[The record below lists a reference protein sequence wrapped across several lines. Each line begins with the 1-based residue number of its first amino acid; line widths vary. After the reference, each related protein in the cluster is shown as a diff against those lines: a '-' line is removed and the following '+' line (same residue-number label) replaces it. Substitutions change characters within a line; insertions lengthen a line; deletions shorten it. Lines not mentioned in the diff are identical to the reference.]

1 MASASGTTILSGT
14 QGNDN
19 LVGGSG
25 NDILSGGAGNDRLN
39 GGSGDDILNG
49 GSGFDTLLGGS
60 GTDILIYKAFENQY
74 ILGSTGF
81 SAATQQISGG
91 VAYSGTDQTT
101 LGSVGTQST
110 ISGSSFQG
118 YDSYNGGSGAV
129 QLGKAGAT
137 PDADTLQIWLSAAQL
152 ADSNIQAE
160 ISYYKNVWVPAHIN
174 AQTGQS
180 DETIYTFKTLNLQ
193 VAAIEKVEVRDSAG
207 VLTIAAK
214 SDTASATEAGG
225 VNNGTPGVN
234 PTGNVLTND
243 FDFSSATKSVAGV
256 VAGTTS
262 ATLST
267 GAGSDIVG
275 AHGTLHLNADGS
287 YTYNVNNAD
296 TAVNALPTFNDTLTD
311 TFSYTVK
318 DTAGATATTT
328 LTVTIHGANDA
339 ATITASGS
347 EDTAVTEA
355 GAGNATVQATA
366 GDATAGGTLTV
377 HDVDAGQAHFAA
389 VDPTAL
395 AGTYG
400 NFSFDPAT
408 GVWGYTL
415 DNSKAATE
423 ALIAG
428 QPATDTLTVASAD
441 GSASQTITVNIT
453 GANDAATITASASE
467 DTSVTEAGAGNATV
481 QATAGDATAGGTLT
495 VHDVDAGQ
503 AHFAAVDPTAL
514 AGTYGNFS
522 FDPATGVWGYTLDN
536 SKAATEALIAGQPA
550 TDTLTVTSA
559 DGTASQTITVNIT
572 GANDAATITASAS
585 EDTAVTE
592 AGAGN
597 ATTLPSAGDAT
608 AGGTLTVHD
617 VDAGEA
623 HFAAVDPTALA
634 GTYGNFSFDPATGVW
649 GYTLDNSK
657 AATEALIAGQPATDT
672 LTVASADG
680 SASQTITVN
689 ITGANDAATITA
701 SASEDTAVT
710 EAGAG
715 NATTLPSAGD
725 ATAGGTLT
733 VHDVDTGEAHFA
745 AVDPS
750 ALAGTYGNFSFDPA
764 TGVWGYTLD
773 NSKAATEALIAG
785 QPATD
790 TLTVASADGTA
801 SQTITVNI
809 TGANDAAT
817 ITASGSEDT
826 SVTEAGAGNATVQ
839 ATTGDATAGGTLTVH
854 DVDAGE
860 AHFAAVDPTALA
872 GTYGNFSF
880 DPATGVWG
888 YTLDNNKAATEALI
902 AGQPATDTLT
912 VASADGTA
920 SQTITV
926 NITGSNDAAT
936 ITASGSEDTSVTEA
950 GAGNATTLPSAG
962 DATAGGTL
970 TVHDVDA
977 GEAHFAAVDP
987 TALAGTYGNFSFDP
1001 ATGVWGYTLDN
1012 SKAATEALIAG
1023 QPATDT
1029 LTVTSVDGSA
1039 SQTITVNITGANDA
1053 ATITA
1058 SGSEDTSVTEAGA
1071 GNATVQATAGDAT
1084 AGGTLTVHDVD
1095 AGEAHFA
1102 AVDPSALAGT
1112 YGNFS
1117 FDPAT
1122 GVWGYTLDNSKAAT
1136 EALTAGQPATDTLT
1150 VASADGT
1157 ASQTITV
1164 NITGAND
1171 AATITASGSE
1181 DTSVTEA
1188 GAGNATVQATT
1199 GDATAGGTLTVHDV
1213 DAGEAHFAAVDPS
1226 ALAGTYGNFS
1236 FDPAT
1241 GVWGYTLDNSK
1252 AATEALIAGQ
1262 PATDTL
1268 TVASADG
1275 TASQTI
1281 TVNITG
1287 ANDAA
1292 TITAS
1297 GSEDTSVTEAGA
1309 GNATVQATAGDA
1321 TAGGTLTVHDV
1332 DAGEAHFAAVD
1343 PTALAGTY
1351 GNFSFDPATGV
1362 WGYTLDNN
1370 KAATEALIAGQPATD
1385 TLTVTSV
1392 DGSASQTITVN
1403 ISGSNDAATI
1413 TASGS
1418 EDTSVTEAGAGNAT
1432 TLPSAGDATAG
1443 GTLTVHDVDAG
1454 EAHFAAV
1461 DPTALAG
1468 TYGNFSFDPATG
1480 VWGYTLDNSKAATE
1494 ALIAGQPA
1502 TDTLTVTSVDGSAS
1516 QTITVNITGANDAA
1530 TITASGSEDTSVTEA
1545 GAGNATVQA
1554 TAGDATAGG
1563 TLTVHDV
1570 DAGEA
1575 HFAAVDP
1582 SALAGTYGNF
1592 SFDPATGV
1600 WGYTLDNSKAA
1611 TEALTAG
1618 QPATDTLT
1626 VASAD
1631 GTASQTIT
1639 VNITGANDAA
1649 TITASGSE
1657 DTSVTEAG
1665 AGNATVQATTGDAT
1679 AGGTLTVHDVDAGEA
1694 HFAAVDPSALA
1705 GTYGNFSFDPATGV
1719 WGYTL
1724 DNSKAATEALTAGQP
1739 ATDTLTVASA
1749 DGTASQT
1756 ITVNITGANDAATI
1770 TASGSEDTSVTEAG
1784 AGNATVQATTGDA
1797 TAGGT
1802 LTVHDV
1808 DAGEAHFAA
1817 VDPTALAG
1825 TYGNFSFDPATG
1837 VWGYTL
1843 DNNKAATEALIAGQP
1858 ATDTL
1863 TVTSADGTASQTITV
1878 NITGANDAATITASA
1893 SEDTAVTEAGA
1904 GNATTLPS
1912 AGDATAGGT
1921 LTVHDVDAGEAH
1933 FAAVDPTA
1941 LAGTYGNFSFD
1952 PATGVWGYTLDNSK
1966 AATEA
1971 LIAGQPATD
1980 TLTVASADGSASQTI
1995 TVNITGANDAATIT
2009 ASASEDTAVTEAGAG
2024 NATTLPSAGDATA
2037 GGTLTVHD
2045 VDTGEAHFAAVDP
2058 SALAGTYG
2066 NFSFDPATGVWGY
2079 TLDNS
2084 KAATEALIAGQPAT
2098 DTLTVASADGTASQT
2113 ITVNITGANDAATIT
2128 ASGSE
2133 DTSVTEA
2140 GAGNATVQATTG
2152 DATAGGTLTVHD
2164 VDAGEAHFAAV
2175 DPSALAGTYGNFS
2188 FDPATG
2194 VWGYTLDNSKAATEA
2209 LIAGQPATDTLTV
2222 TSADGTASQ
2231 TITVNITGANDTAT
2245 ITGTASGSV
2254 TEDGGLTA
2262 GNTLTANDVDTGQ
2275 NHFQTPASLAG
2286 TYGTFTF
2293 NALSGVW
2300 GYTLGNGQ
2308 ANVQA
2313 LAGGTQVHD
2322 TLTVKSFDGTATQV
2336 IDVTINGANDAPVL
2350 DATKTPVLASENQ
2363 GVGAPVGAVGTLV
2376 SALVDLNPPVG
2387 GLDNVTDADTG
2398 AVTGIA
2404 LVGTDTSHGTWFFST
2419 NNGGAWTAVGTVSNT
2434 SALLLSADANT
2445 RLYFQP
2451 SPGFAGTNTGAIT
2464 FRAWDQTSGSN
2475 GATGVN
2481 TSSNGGTTAF
2491 SAATD
2496 TANITINATNIAPVV
2511 DLNGPGAGNDATASY
2526 PSQTAPLLIASSATI
2541 TDADSANLASLT
2553 ITLTNPQDN
2562 SSGTGIREILSLNAA
2577 ASSAATAAGLTVSF
2591 TSSVTNNTDPVT
2603 LSITGSASV
2612 STYQTILRGLQYAD
2626 IKSGAHIDSPARII
2640 NVVASD
2646 GTSSSVVHTITL
2658 SVAKPAG
2665 VAGSEINL
2673 ALNDPA
2679 DHVGA
2684 TTVTVTGV
2692 PSGWTLNEGTHNS
2705 DGSWTVTTNNVSSLA
2720 ITSPVDY
2727 VGAAVL
2733 NVALA
2738 WTNSDGSI
2746 GHATVIDNVE
2756 AYAPGSP
2763 IFAVAGTDTLTA
2775 SSGSDVLVFSQPIG
2789 HDVVYSF
2796 DAMHDMIDL
2805 VGYVGFGSF
2814 ADIQAHTVDDGAGNA
2829 VITLGEGQSITLYGV
2844 GAASLSA
2851 DDFAFNQTPFTENP
2865 ITMTIDDGAILP
2877 LSGVIHNTGTIAL
2890 NSAGAE
2896 TDLQLVGHGITLE
2909 GGGQLIMSDNAGN
2922 FIAGAISDVTFTNV
2936 DNIISGAGHLGAG
2949 LMVLVNEGTIIATG
2963 TNSLDIDTG
2972 TNSISNS
2979 GTLEA
2984 TGSGGLVVHND
2995 IVNDGVLWANGGNVT
3010 VEGNVSGTGSA
3021 IISGTATLEF
3031 AATST
3036 GDVAFAAGSS
3046 GTLAL
3051 DHAFDFSGIVSG
3063 MTSENHLDLLDFN
3076 FADTTLNYAAN
3087 AEGTGGTLS
3096 VTDGVHTASIAL
3108 IGQYDPAGF
3117 QTEADKGAGTLINYH
3132 LLA

>member
-14 QGNDN
+14 QSNDN

-49 GSGFDTLLGGS
+49 GSGFDVLLGGS

-91 VAYSGTDQTT
+91 VAYSGADQTT

-214 SDTASATEAGG
+214 SDAASATEAGG
-225 VNNGTPGVN
+225 VNNGTPGAN

-339 ATITASGS
+339 ATITAS
-347 EDTAVTEA
+347 
-355 GAGNATVQATA
+355 
-366 GDATAGGTLTV
+366 
-377 HDVDAGQAHFAA
+377 
-389 VDPTAL
+389 
-395 AGTYG
+395 
-400 NFSFDPAT
+400 
-408 GVWGYTL
+408 
-415 DNSKAATE
+415 
-423 ALIAG
+423 
-428 QPATDTLTVASAD
+428 
-441 GSASQTITVNIT
+441 
-453 GANDAATITASASE
+453 ASE

-559 DGTASQTITVNIT
+559 DG
-572 GANDAATITASAS
+572 
-585 EDTAVTE
+585 
-592 AGAGN
+592 
-597 ATTLPSAGDAT
+597 
-608 AGGTLTVHD
+608 
-617 VDAGEA
+617 
-623 HFAAVDPTALA
+623 
-634 GTYGNFSFDPATGVW
+634 
-649 GYTLDNSK
+649 
-657 AATEALIAGQPATDT
+657 
-672 LTVASADG
+672 
-680 SASQTITVN
+680 SASQIV
-689 ITGANDAATITA
+689 
-701 SASEDTAVT
+701 
-710 EAGAG
+710 
-715 NATTLPSAGD
+715 
-725 ATAGGTLT
+725 
-733 VHDVDTGEAHFA
+733 
-745 AVDPS
+745 
-750 ALAGTYGNFSFDPA
+750 
-764 TGVWGYTLD
+764 
-773 NSKAATEALIAG
+773 
-785 QPATD
+785 
-790 TLTVASADGTA
+790 
-801 SQTITVNI
+801 TVNI

-826 SVTEAGAGNATVQ
+826 AVTEAGGVNNT
-839 ATTGDATAGGTLTVH
+839 TAGDPGASGQLTVS
-854 DVDAGE
+854 DVDAGQD
-860 AHFAAVDPTALA
+860 HFATPASLN
-872 GTYGNFSF
+872 GTYGTFTF
-880 DPATGVWG
+880 DTTTGEWT
-888 YTLDNNKAATEALI
+888 YTLDDSRAATQALI
-902 AGQPATDTLT
+902 AGQATTDTLT
-912 VASADGTA
+912 VASAD
-920 SQTITV
+920 
-926 NITGSNDAAT
+926 N
-936 ITASGSEDTSVTEA
+936 
-950 GAGNATTLPSAG
+950 
-962 DATAGGTL
+962 
-970 TVHDVDA
+970 
-977 GEAHFAAVDP
+977 
-987 TALAGTYGNFSFDP
+987 
-1001 ATGVWGYTLDN
+1001 
-1012 SKAATEALIAG
+1012 
-1023 QPATDT
+1023 
-1029 LTVTSVDGSA
+1029 SA
-1039 SQTITVNITGANDA
+1039 SHDIVVNITGAND
-1053 ATITA
+1053 TA
-1058 SGSEDTSVTEAGA
+1058 SIGVVAGGDYAASEAG
-1071 GNATVQATAGDAT
+1071 GVNNTTAGDPSAS
-1084 AGGTLTVHDVD
+1084 GQLTVSDVD
-1095 AGEAHFA
+1095 AGQDHFA
-1102 AVDPSALAGT
+1102 TPASLNGT
-1112 YGNFS
+1112 YGTFT
-1117 FDPAT
+1117 FDTTT
-1122 GVWGYTLDNSKAAT
+1122 GAWTYTLDDTRSAT
-1136 EALTAGQPATDTLT
+1136 QALIAGQATTDTLT
-1150 VASADGT
+1150 VASADNS
-1157 ASQTITV
+1157 ASHDIVV

-1171 AATITASGSE
+1171 A
-1181 DTSVTEA
+1181 
-1188 GAGNATVQATT
+1188 
-1199 GDATAGGTLTVHDV
+1199 
-1213 DAGEAHFAAVDPS
+1213 
-1226 ALAGTYGNFS
+1226 
-1236 FDPAT
+1236 
-1241 GVWGYTLDNSK
+1241 
-1252 AATEALIAGQ
+1252 
-1262 PATDTL
+1262 
-1268 TVASADG
+1268 
-1275 TASQTI
+1275 
-1281 TVNITG
+1281 
-1287 ANDAA
+1287 
-1292 TITAS
+1292 
-1297 GSEDTSVTEAGA
+1297 
-1309 GNATVQATAGDA
+1309 
-1321 TAGGTLTVHDV
+1321 
-1332 DAGEAHFAAVD
+1332 
-1343 PTALAGTY
+1343 
-1351 GNFSFDPATGV
+1351 
-1362 WGYTLDNN
+1362 
-1370 KAATEALIAGQPATD
+1370 
-1385 TLTVTSV
+1385 
-1392 DGSASQTITVN
+1392 
-1403 ISGSNDAATI
+1403 
-1413 TASGS
+1413 
-1418 EDTSVTEAGAGNAT
+1418 
-1432 TLPSAGDATAG
+1432 
-1443 GTLTVHDVDAG
+1443 
-1454 EAHFAAV
+1454 
-1461 DPTALAG
+1461 
-1468 TYGNFSFDPATG
+1468 
-1480 VWGYTLDNSKAATE
+1480 
-1494 ALIAGQPA
+1494 
-1502 TDTLTVTSVDGSAS
+1502 
-1516 QTITVNITGANDAA
+1516 
-1530 TITASGSEDTSVTEA
+1530 
-1545 GAGNATVQA
+1545 
-1554 TAGDATAGG
+1554 
-1563 TLTVHDV
+1563 
-1570 DAGEA
+1570 
-1575 HFAAVDP
+1575 
-1582 SALAGTYGNF
+1582 
-1592 SFDPATGV
+1592 
-1600 WGYTLDNSKAA
+1600 
-1611 TEALTAG
+1611 
-1618 QPATDTLT
+1618 
-1626 VASAD
+1626 
-1631 GTASQTIT
+1631 
-1639 VNITGANDAA
+1639 
-1649 TITASGSE
+1649 
-1657 DTSVTEAG
+1657 
-1665 AGNATVQATTGDAT
+1665 
-1679 AGGTLTVHDVDAGEA
+1679 
-1694 HFAAVDPSALA
+1694 
-1705 GTYGNFSFDPATGV
+1705 
-1719 WGYTL
+1719 
-1724 DNSKAATEALTAGQP
+1724 
-1739 ATDTLTVASA
+1739 
-1749 DGTASQT
+1749 
-1756 ITVNITGANDAATI
+1756 
-1770 TASGSEDTSVTEAG
+1770 
-1784 AGNATVQATTGDA
+1784 
-1797 TAGGT
+1797 
-1802 LTVHDV
+1802 
-1808 DAGEAHFAA
+1808 
-1817 VDPTALAG
+1817 
-1825 TYGNFSFDPATG
+1825 
-1837 VWGYTL
+1837 
-1843 DNNKAATEALIAGQP
+1843 
-1858 ATDTL
+1858 
-1863 TVTSADGTASQTITV
+1863 
-1878 NITGANDAATITASA
+1878 
-1893 SEDTAVTEAGA
+1893 
-1904 GNATTLPS
+1904 
-1912 AGDATAGGT
+1912 
-1921 LTVHDVDAGEAH
+1921 
-1933 FAAVDPTA
+1933 
-1941 LAGTYGNFSFD
+1941 
-1952 PATGVWGYTLDNSK
+1952 
-1966 AATEA
+1966 
-1971 LIAGQPATD
+1971 
-1980 TLTVASADGSASQTI
+1980 
-1995 TVNITGANDAATIT
+1995 
-2009 ASASEDTAVTEAGAG
+2009 
-2024 NATTLPSAGDATA
+2024 
-2037 GGTLTVHD
+2037 
-2045 VDTGEAHFAAVDP
+2045 
-2058 SALAGTYG
+2058 
-2066 NFSFDPATGVWGY
+2066 
-2079 TLDNS
+2079 
-2084 KAATEALIAGQPAT
+2084 
-2098 DTLTVASADGTASQT
+2098 
-2113 ITVNITGANDAATIT
+2113 
-2128 ASGSE
+2128 
-2133 DTSVTEA
+2133 
-2140 GAGNATVQATTG
+2140 
-2152 DATAGGTLTVHD
+2152 
-2164 VDAGEAHFAAV
+2164 
-2175 DPSALAGTYGNFS
+2175 
-2188 FDPATG
+2188 
-2194 VWGYTLDNSKAATEA
+2194 
-2209 LIAGQPATDTLTV
+2209 
-2222 TSADGTASQ
+2222 
-2231 TITVNITGANDTAT
+2231 AT

-2419 NNGGAWTAVGTVSNT
+2419 NNGGTWTAVGTVSNT

-2451 SPGFAGTNTGAIT
+2451 SPGFAGTDTGAIT

-2491 SAATD
+2491 STATD
-2496 TANITINATNIAPVV
+2496 TANITINATNVAPVV

-2526 PSQTAPLLIASSATI
+2526 PSQTAPLAIVPTATI
-2541 TDADSANLASLT
+2541 SDSDSTNLTSLT

-2591 TSSVTNNTDPVT
+2591 TSTVTNNTDPVT

-2679 DHVGA
+2679 GHVGA

-2738 WTNSDGSI
+2738 WTNVDGSI

-2775 SSGSDVLVFSQPIG
+2775 SSGSDMLVFSQPIG

-2851 DDFAFNQTPFTENP
+2851 DDFAFNQTPSTENP
-2865 ITMTIDDGAILP
+2865 IAMTIDDGAILP

-2972 TNSISNS
+2972 TNSITNS

-3010 VEGNVSGTGSA
+3010 VEGNVSGAGSA

-3036 GDVAFAAGSS
+3036 GNVAFAADSS

-3076 FADTTLNYAAN
+3076 FADTTLNYTAN

-3096 VTDGVHTASIAL
+3096 ATDGVHTASIAL